1 MIKLVY
7 DDEDK
12 IDGRR
17 VENKKKN
24 VNMDIILS

>member
-1 MIKLVY
+1 MIKLVC

-12 IDGRR
+12 VDGRR

>member
-12 IDGRR
+12 VDGRR